1 MPDNKY
7 LEYAKFLVSILPHI
21 AREKCFALKGGTA
34 INFFIRD
41 LPRLSIDIDLAYI
54 PIEDRKITFANI
66 NSALHRVILSARKS
80 IADLQC
86 PAKIDVSQISK
97 VIIKKGNVQIKIEPN
112 IVFRGSVYPS
122 AEKEIVKKAEQLIEQ
137 YVAINTLSF
146 ADLYGSKLCAALD
159 RQHPRDIFDIK
170 ILLENEGITKK
181 VQKAFIVYLI
191 SHNRPINE
199 LLNPKLKDITAS
211 FNNEFEGMTTIDVT
225 LKDLLKTR
233 ERYFKFVNEML
244 TQKERLFLLSMKMGE
259 PDWNLLGLTGIDSL
273 PAVQWK
279 LENIRKLDKKKHM
292 ALIQKL
298 RRTLQL

>member
-279 LENIRKLDKKKHM
+279 LENIRKLDKKKHTT
-292 ALIQKL
+292 LIQKL